1 MNDLSG
7 ANRMNKSL
15 RRLAIACLV
24 MFVVLLGWVNF
35 LQVFRVSSLA
45 SEPGNS
51 RIFSEQFK
59 NQRGEIIAAGGNQQ
73 QVIAESKLIKG
84 GIYKRFYPHAKL
96 YAPVT
101 GYDSILS
108 STSAFGATGIEQAEN
123 KFLAGTAPNL
133 AVYNLK
139 GLFTGKSKQGA
150 SVYLTIDPKVQA
162 AAYRALAAMGKPA
175 AAVAIDPKTGA
186 ILALASFPTF
196 DPNRYA
202 TQDSLQL
209 SKIDKAYRDDPSQ
222 PLLNRALNDTFPPG
236 STFKIVTSSTA
247 FGTGKV
253 GGPDSTISA
262 PQFYT
267 LPGSHSQLVNDGNET
282 CGDGKPP
289 IIFAFTLSCNTAFG
303 KLGVTV
309 GASDL
314 HKYANLF
321 GFNDPNLTI
330 PLPVSPSN
338 YPALK
343 DPAQTAL
350 SAIGQFSDTVTP
362 IQEAMMAAT
371 VANGGKLML
380 PYLVQQVRAPDQE
393 VVQSASSTELRQVV
407 SPQIASDLARMMVS
421 VTHSPDGT
429 AYATAS
435 PGATGLQIA
444 GKTGT
449 AQNGENNSNLDDAV
463 FTCFAPISN
472 PQIAVGVIVK
482 GGGFGA
488 DAAAPIA
495 VKMMQAYLAESH

>member
-1 MNDLSG
+1 MNDISSM
-7 ANRMNKSL
+7 NRMNRSL

-45 SEPGNS
+45 SEAGNS
-51 RIFSEQFK
+51 RVFSEQFK
-59 NQRGEIIAAGGNQQ
+59 NQRGQIIAAGGNQQ
-73 QVIAESKLIKG
+73 QVAAESKLVKG
-84 GIYKRFYPHAKL
+84 GIYKRFYPHAKI
-96 YAPVT
+96 YAPIT
-101 GYDSILS
+101 GYDSILG

-123 KFLAGTAPNL
+123 KYLAGTAPNL

-150 SVYLTIDPKVQA
+150 SVYLTIDPRVQA
-162 AAYRALAAMGKPA
+162 AAYKALAAMGKPA
-175 AAVAIDPKTGA
+175 AAVAINPKTGA
-186 ILALASFPTF
+186 ILALVSYPTF
-196 DPNRYA
+196 DPNKYA
-202 TQDSLQL
+202 TVDSRTLTR
-209 SKIDKAYRDDPSQ
+209 IDTAYRHDSSQ

-247 FGTGKV
+247 FSTGKV

-267 LPGSHSQLVNDGNET
+267 LPGSHSQLVNDGDET

-309 GASDL
+309 GSAPL

-338 YPALK
+338 YPVLK

-362 IQEAMMAAT
+362 LQEAMMAAT
-371 VANGGKLML
+371 VANGGNLMT
-380 PYLVQQVRAPDQE
+380 PYMVSQVRAPDQE
-393 VVQSASSTELRQVV
+393 VVQNTSPALLRRVL
-407 SPQIASDLARMMVS
+407 SPQVASDLARMMVS

-435 PGATGLQIA
+435 PGVTGLQIA

-449 AQNGENNSNLDDAV
+449 AQNGVNNSNLDDAV
-463 FTCFAPISN
+463 FTCFAPVSN
-472 PQIAVGVIVK
+472 PQIAIGVIVK

-488 DAAAPIA
+488 DAAAPTA
-495 VKMMQAYLAESH
+495 VKMIQAYLGSH